1 MLVDRLKMILPWVL
15 LFSLLTIHADNYRV
29 TPHKVWIP
37 ARQPSTQR
45 IVLNPNS
52 HVQKPDP
59 STKLLGHKNG
69 IPNMAVDHTLPNHN
83 SGIRDLQKKPPE
95 KSNRKPFDG
104 PYYSAMTL
112 TKKVAYMENVKKY
125 LRSRQITSSPKGKS
139 RINSLAQTIVYNSFF
154 EISAVI
160 K

>member
-15 LFSLLTIHADNYRV
+15 LFSLLTIHADNYRDA
-29 TPHKVWIP
+29 PLKVWIP

-52 HVQKPDP
+52 HVQKPNP

-69 IPNMAVDHTLPNHN
+69 IPNMAVDHTLPNNN

-104 PYYSAMTL
+104 PYYSAITL
-112 TKKVAYMENVKKY
+112 TKKY
-125 LRSRQITSSPKGKS
+125 LRSRQITSSPIGKS

-154 EISAVI
+154 EISAII

>member
-45 IVLNPNS
+45 IVLDPNS

-59 STKLLGHKNG
+59 STKILGHNNG
-69 IPNMAVDHTLPNHN
+69 ISNMAVDHTLLDHN
-83 SGIRDLQKKPPE
+83 SGIRDLQKQPPE
-95 KSNRKPFDG
+95 KPDRKPFDG
-104 PYYSAMTL
+104 PYHSAMTL
-112 TKKVAYMENVKKY
+112 KKKVAYMGKVKKY
-125 LRSRQITSSPKGKS
+125 HRSGRIISSPKGKS
-139 RINSLAQTIVYNSFF
+139 TIQISAQTIVNTSFF
-154 EISAVI
+154 KISPQ
-160 K
+160 

>member
-45 IVLNPNS
+45 NVLNPNS

-59 STKLLGHKNG
+59 STKILGHNNG
-69 IPNMAVDHTLPNHN
+69 IHNMAVDHTLPDHN
-83 SGIRDLQKKPPE
+83 SGIRDLQKQPHEIPD
-95 KSNRKPFDG
+95 RKPFDR

-112 TKKVAYMENVKKY
+112 NKKVAYMGKVRKY
-125 LRSRQITSSPKGKS
+125 HRSGQIKSSPKGKS
-139 RINSLAQTIVYNSFF
+139 TVQISAQTIVNNSFF
-154 EISAVI
+154 KISPQ
-160 K
+160 